1 MKNLLFLLLFS
12 TSFTYG
18 QTYYRYQERRSNNQT
33 EKNSSSLS
41 EKNSS
46 SINCDDALNLILTR
60 GRYLDE
66 SLGGYKEDAIEKI
79 KWYSY
84 DNTLY
89 SIVYFKTKV
98 YKGYIYGG
106 WKYNFDNYSTLKNS
120 FESAESKGKFFWEYI
135 EYAKI
140 DCE

>member
-18 QTYYRYQERRSNNQT
+18 QTYFGYQDRRSNNQT
-33 EKNSSSLS
+33 G
-41 EKNSS
+41 KNSS
-46 SINCDDALNLILTR
+46 SINCDDALNTIFTR

-66 SLGGYKEDAIEKI
+66 SFGGYKEDAIEKI

-84 DNTLY
+84 DNNLY
-89 SIVYFKTKV
+89 SIVYFKSKV

-106 WKYNFDNYSTLKNS
+106 WKYDFDYYSALKNS

>member
-1 MKNLLFLLLFS
+1 MKNILFLLLFS
-12 TSFTYG
+12 TCFNYG
-18 QTYYRYQERRSNNQT
+18 QTYFRCQERRSNNQT
-33 EKNSSSLS
+33 

-66 SLGGYKEDAIEKI
+66 SLGGYKEDSIEKI

-89 SIVYFKTKV
+89 SIVYFKTNV

-106 WKYNFDNYSTLKNS
+106 WKYDFDYYSTLKKS
-120 FESAESKGKFFWEYI
+120 LL
-135 EYAKI
+135 
-140 DCE
+140 